1 MNFDEEFRAEDVVGA
16 VKNPQSSIRNR
27 AQQSVQMATA
37 DKKKK
42 KEEKEDVVG
51 VEDDALPGNQEAE
64 EEALGLD
71 DYVRRLTLEYPRL
84 RVGVV
89 KKSPSASSK
98 KKPLEWPDIDDEEFL
113 AKCEENDRILENDA
127 KCEENDRI
135 LENDRKEE
143 KDEKDEKDEKE
154 KNKNTRP
161 NCECPKHV
169 EVVILFDG
177 RSGEQ

>member
-71 DYVRRLTLEYPRL
+71 DGLIFMD
-84 RVGVV
+84 
-89 KKSPSASSK
+89 KKV
-98 KKPLEWPDIDDEEFL
+98 FF
-113 AKCEENDRILENDA
+113 CGY
-127 KCEENDRI
+127 CG
-135 LENDRKEE
+135 
-143 KDEKDEKDEKE
+143 
-154 KNKNTRP
+154 NKFR
-161 NCECPKHV
+161 HGGA
-169 EVVILFDG
+169 LFQH
-177 RSGEQ
+177 ELHAHEMKIQ